1 MFPSFHRASVLGAGL
16 DREERDIHHL
26 LAMMMCLLTDKDLN
40 NQCSPLRKE
49 PTLQKLF
56 RSAWPEKKRTCAH
69 EIQGIL
75 SSK

>member
-49 PTLQKLF
+49 PKL
-56 RSAWPEKKRTCAH
+56 
-69 EIQGIL
+69 
-75 SSK
+75 